1 MHLIASLAKNAEVVY
16 NNNIKSW
23 RKDFSLFKREK
34 MVQEKENKRRITDKQ
49 KSVAEKGGTSNWDL
63 MLLADEQDCEAFDAQ
78 DFEELPTSKKS
89 RYKEFYND
97 VKQPSDYVKEDW

>member
-1 MHLIASLAKNAEVVY
+1 MKKLIVLMLVCTMAFAACTNDKIVNDDTSKTVSAE
-16 NNNIKSW
+16 
-23 RKDFSLFKREK
+23 E
-34 MVQEKENKRRITDKQ
+34 

>member
-1 MHLIASLAKNAEVVY
+1 
-16 NNNIKSW
+16 
-23 RKDFSLFKREK
+23 

-49 KSVAEKGGTSNWDL
+49 KSVTEKGGTSNWDL

-78 DFEELPTSKKS
+78 DFEELPTSKKN